1 MTTDMS
7 TRTAALVVAAVLLGA
22 ATTACGSD
30 DKADTATTSASTSTS
45 ASAAASSSAAP
56 SSAPQGQGATVADYL
71 RDNGISQTLVKRGE
85 PGTPQLNLPIPP
97 GWRDLGA
104 DAPEDAWGAIVLDGP
119 AETDPPAI
127 IARMARLSGG
137 EPNAAE
143 ILELAPNALRNQ
155 PGYQGSEGQQAELGG
170 FQAVAVAGTVQ
181 QDGRSMFVA
190 RKTVVIPGQDGMYL
204 LALDAQGTEDQQAA
218 ITDAMSVIDAE
229 TTIEP

>member
-7 TRTAALVVAAVLLGA
+7 TRTAALVAAAVLLCAGA
-22 ATTACGSD
+22 TACGSE
-30 DKADTATTSASTSTS
+30 DKTNTATTSASTSAS

-56 SSAPQGQGATVADYL
+56 SSAPQGQGVTVADYL

-119 AETDPPAI
+119 AATDPPAV

-137 EPNAAE
+137 EPDAAE
-143 ILELAPNALRNQ
+143 ILKLAPNALRNQ
-155 PGYQGSEGQQAELGG
+155 PGYQGSEGQPAELGG
-170 FQAVAVAGTVQ
+170 FQAAAVAGTVQ
-181 QDGRSMFVA
+181 KDGAAMFVA